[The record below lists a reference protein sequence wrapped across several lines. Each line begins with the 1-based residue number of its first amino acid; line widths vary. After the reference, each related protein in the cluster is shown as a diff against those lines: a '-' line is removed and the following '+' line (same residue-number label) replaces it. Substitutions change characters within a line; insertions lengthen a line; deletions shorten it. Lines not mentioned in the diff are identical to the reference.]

1 MCENSSILSMLL
13 LIKNLLNLLTIIVP
27 IVLILYTML
36 DLIKNQIDVDK
47 KYLKVIGKRFIYA
60 ILIFLVPTIIN
71 LIVTNIDEGN
81 KYLTCYKE
89 ATTENIKYYRAREEA
104 EKKKEE
110 EQKNI
115 EKEKADLKRKQIENT
130 RNVLSEQNK
139 KKEEDKNNSSTSNI
153 NSGNTCIY
161 FQGDYASHSY
171 NSSCGSIAS
180 CGCGTTSTAVILC
193 TMLKD
198 PSYEPIRVT
207 REVCKMGGCT
217 AGGSSMNVLIK
228 YLNSKG
234 LKTEAHDTHYSL
246 GNFSHA
252 KAKTDIYNALR
263 NNNMVLFHITR
274 HFFVLSGL
282 ENDKIRIVQV
292 GNKGQSQKTYTYEE
306 LKAMVES
313 MTKNGKHRVIQGY
326 VIVSK

>member
-104 EKKKEE
+104 DKKKEE

-139 KKEEDKNNSSTSNI
+139 KKEEDKNNSSTPNI

-228 YLNSKG
+228 YLNS
-234 LKTEAHDTHYSL
+234 
-246 GNFSHA
+246 
-252 KAKTDIYNALR
+252 
-263 NNNMVLFHITR
+263 
-274 HFFVLSGL
+274 
-282 ENDKIRIVQV
+282 
-292 GNKGQSQKTYTYEE
+292 
-306 LKAMVES
+306 
-313 MTKNGKHRVIQGY
+313 
-326 VIVSK
+326 

>member
-60 ILIFLVPTIIN
+60 LLIFLVPTIIN

-139 KKEEDKNNSSTSNI
+139 KKEEDKNNSSTPNI

-252 KAKTDIYNALR
+252 KAKTDISLYLA
-263 NNNMVLFHITR
+263 V
-274 HFFVLSGL
+274 
-282 ENDKIRIVQV
+282 
-292 GNKGQSQKTYTYEE
+292 
-306 LKAMVES
+306 
-313 MTKNGKHRVIQGY
+313 
-326 VIVSK
+326 